1 MVKGQKG
8 DFSKISLIVILDVV
22 YLNVII
28 YNNSKVY
35 LKELFSQNCLL
46 IVLFVLLLTKD
57 YKILCVYS
65 C

>member
-8 DFSKISLIVILDVV
+8 DFSKISFIVILDVV

-28 YNNSKVY
+28 YNYSKVY

>member
-8 DFSKISLIVILDVV
+8 DFSKISFIVILDVV

-28 YNNSKVY
+28 YNYSKVY

-46 IVLFVLLLTKD
+46 IVLFVLLLTTD